1 MRQRLVNARSV
12 GIRHIA
18 SYYTEAS
25 DKSILA
31 LLQVQIM
38 PLPPVQAGST
48 VLESSYEAY
57 SEVEPQY
64 VEGSNVSVVNM
75 PNVGKGLEVI
85 TREYLQSS
93 TREISQV
100 EILTARF
107 VFPLTDMVISLNF
120 MTPNMDEAV
129 PLIQLFELIASSLD
143 VTENRER
150 KE

>member
-1 MRQRLVNARSV
+1 
-12 GIRHIA
+12 
-18 SYYTEAS
+18 
-25 DKSILA
+25 
-31 LLQVQIM
+31 M